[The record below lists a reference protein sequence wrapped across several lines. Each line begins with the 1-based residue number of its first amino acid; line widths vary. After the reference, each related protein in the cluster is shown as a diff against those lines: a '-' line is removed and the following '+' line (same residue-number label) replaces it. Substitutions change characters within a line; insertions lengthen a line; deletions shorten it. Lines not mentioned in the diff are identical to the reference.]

1 MELHPLRPGAD
12 RLVVQLE
19 RLRDAVEQQLP
30 AEGLL
35 DEVDGAGLHRP
46 HRRAYVA
53 VSGDHDD
60 RQLDL
65 EPGERALEIE
75 ATHPRQADVGDE
87 AARTPP
93 VLALEKLLRVGIR
106 FHRDGDRGEHVA
118 DGLSHLRV
126 ILDYVNCLVCHH
138 GPHLTE
144 AWAGRAHR
152 AAGTL
157 APARPGLSRRM
168 LTRIPRCSSAA
179 NRS

>member
-1 MELHPLRPGAD
+1 MAEDGLYDGD
-12 RLVVQLE
+12 RLIVERGAPADGRMAVV
-19 RLRDAVEQQLP
+19 
-30 AEGLL
+30 
-35 DEVDGAGLHRP
+35 EVDGRLAVKRVFRDGDGVVRLQPASPTLLPLVVPAKEVRVLG
-46 HRRAYVA
+46 AVVA
-53 VSGDHDD
+53 VFR
-60 RQLDL
+60 RQ
-65 EPGERALEIE
+65 GFR
-75 ATHPRQADVGDE
+75 
-87 AARTPP
+87 RTPRSTP
-93 VLALEKLLRVGIR
+93 RPSSSRVGIR

-126 ILDYVNCLVCHH
+126 ILDYVNCLVGHH